1 MLTREILIAN
11 ASLSGLSDEQITA
24 ITTLS
29 QNDENSVIAKKTGE
43 IYGALDADI
52 LEVSGIAKNGTEKT
66 YDYAKRVNR
75 VCEYEH
81 MTWDELKDN
90 ISSVVKLYDVGGEKE
105 DIGKKSHNAYI
116 NAIRAFQKFVNNH

>member
-1 MLTREILIAN
+1 MEEQFKEFLKAEGYSEFTP
-11 ASLSGLSDEQITA
+11 SGHKST
-24 ITTLS
+24 
-29 QNDENSVIAKKTGE
+29 V
-43 IYGALDADI
+43 Y
-52 LEVSGIAKNGTEKT
+52 
-66 YDYAKRVNR
+66 YYAKRVNR